1 MHRCMNTN
9 IHTHTYTHTHTHTHT
24 HTNNGKRL
32 DLVIYF
38 GAFGSKPERGGEE
51 RDEW

>member
-1 MHRCMNTN
+1 MHRCMNT
-9 IHTHTYTHTHTHTHT
+9 YTLTHTHT